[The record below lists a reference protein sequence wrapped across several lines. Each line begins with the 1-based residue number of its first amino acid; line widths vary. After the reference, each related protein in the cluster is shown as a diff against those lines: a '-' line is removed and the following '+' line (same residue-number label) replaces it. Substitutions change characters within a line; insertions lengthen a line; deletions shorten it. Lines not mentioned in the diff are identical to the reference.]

1 MQMPSVRLTVRH
13 AMVAIALAALSLGG
27 MRAWR
32 RHVYCSG
39 WAEVW
44 RINESLMREE
54 AGRARAAHD
63 DGRADRCEVEAS
75 RYAWLRGRY
84 ERTADRFWEPL
95 PTDAPA
101 PPELR

>member
-1 MQMPSVRLTVRH
+1 MQMPRIRLTVRH
-13 AMVAIALAALSLGG
+13 AMLAIALVAASLGG

-32 RHVYCSG
+32 RHVYCLG

-44 RINESLMREE
+44 RINECLMSEE